1 MNEPQII
8 PVEHAEKVNLVFF
21 TDVHL
26 AAKAPGRRRGTFC
39 EEILGKLQWCSELT
53 KMVKGTGI
61 CGGDFYHIKN
71 PKSDSNPTWL
81 TNRAMGILQ
90 GFPTG
95 RIYGPAGNHDITG
108 DNLETLPHQPLG
120 TLMQSGAYH
129 DLGYQPVIFTT
140 ASGLRV
146 QVDAYDYED
155 GAKVLEKI
163 KAVRGDKDAFADN
176 MLNWDEC
183 PYHYRVA
190 VVHAFNKRGKSELM
204 FGSDFAIGHDD
215 LSGTDYD
222 VFLWGHD
229 HARKGIIENGP
240 QWHVQLGSLARA
252 ALAGDEVDREITA
265 GVISFSREGVKI
277 VEKPVPVKSLEMA
290 FHTADIAVEKV
301 DKRDDV
307 AAFLQ
312 ELESHA
318 QAVDSEDPLEILATL
333 TTETAII
340 ETIKEVCELA

>member
-1 MNEPQII
+1 MVVQ
-8 PVEHAEKVNLVFF
+8 VEHQERINLVFF

-26 AAKAPGRRRGTFC
+26 AAKPPGRRRGSYR
-39 EEILGKLQWCSELT
+39 EEILGKLQWCGELA
-53 KMVKGTGI
+53 KLVQGVGV
-61 CGGDFYHIKN
+61 CGGDVFHIKN
-71 PKSDSNPTWL
+71 ARSDSNPLSLINDAML
-81 TNRAMGILQ
+81 TFQ

-108 DNLETLPHQPLG
+108 DNLETLPNQPLG

-129 DLGYQPVIFTT
+129 DLGYQPVTFQTE
-140 ASGLRV
+140 SGLRV

-163 KAVRGDKDAFADN
+163 LAVTGETEAMEHHGLSWEER
-176 MLNWDEC
+176 
-183 PYHYRVA
+183 PYHFRVA
-190 VVHAFNKRGKSELM
+190 VVHAFNKVGKSELM
-204 FGSDFAIGHDD
+204 FGADFALGHED
-215 LSGTDYD
+215 LKDTDYD

-229 HARKGIIENGP
+229 HARKGIISTGH

-252 ALAGDEVDREITA
+252 ALASDEVDREITA

-277 VEKPVPVKSLEMA
+277 VEKPVPVKPLELA

-301 DKRDDV
+301 EKRDDV

-312 ELESHA
+312 ELDAHA

-333 TTETAII
+333 TTDTAII
-340 ETIKEVCELA
+340 GTIKEVCELA

>member
-1 MNEPQII
+1 MNQPITQLVDH
-8 PVEHAEKVNLVFF
+8 PDKVNIVFF

-26 AAKAPGRRRGTFC
+26 AALPPGRRRGSYR
-39 EEILGKLQWCSELT
+39 EDILGKLHWCGELT
-53 KMVKGTGI
+53 KTVRGVGV
-61 CGGDFYHIKN
+61 CGGDVFHIKR
-71 PKSDSNPTWL
+71 PTSASNPLSLINDAML
-81 TNRAMGILQ
+81 TFQ

-95 RIYGPAGNHDITG
+95 RVYGPAGNHDITG

-163 KAVRGDKDAFADN
+163 KAQKREGARRDHAPISDAD
-176 MLNWDEC
+176 

-190 VVHAFNKRGKSELM
+190 VVHAFNKKGKSELM
-204 FGSDFAIGHDD
+204 FGADFAIGHDD
-215 LSGTDYD
+215 LSDTDYD

-229 HARKGIIENGP
+229 HARKGIIENGH
-240 QWHVQLGSLARA
+240 QSHVQLGSLARA
-252 ALAGDEVDREITA
+252 ALASDEVDREITA
-265 GVISFSREGVKI
+265 GVISFSSEGVKI

-318 QAVDSEDPLEILATL
+318 QAVDSEDPLEILATI
-333 TTETAII
+333 TTEPAII